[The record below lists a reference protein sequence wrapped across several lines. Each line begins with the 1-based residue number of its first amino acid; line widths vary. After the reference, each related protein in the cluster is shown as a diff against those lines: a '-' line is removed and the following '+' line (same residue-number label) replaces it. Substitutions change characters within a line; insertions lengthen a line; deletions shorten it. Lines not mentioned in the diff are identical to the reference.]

1 MIRTFA
7 CVGIVFLFGLQL
19 TARAAEPL
27 PIGVARRDITPNT
40 PVRLTGYSNRLNES
54 EGVEQRLWAKA
65 LAIGAGEQAVVWIT
79 LDSLGIAADQTEE
92 IAARL
97 AKQFGLRR
105 ERLVIC
111 ASHTHTGP
119 YVRGVGTLIFPPPLP
134 TEHVEHCEKY
144 RRELTEH
151 LVAVAVAALED
162 RRPGHLAWTQGKVGF
177 AINRR
182 VLKEGKWTGFG
193 SVPAGPVDHALP
205 VLRVTDAQ
213 GQVRAVLVNYACHC
227 TTLGPRFNKICAD
240 WAGYAQEY
248 LERDFPGAIGMVA
261 IGCGADA
268 NPEPRDKGDAIE
280 LCKQHGAAIA
290 AEVQRLKT
298 GDWHTIDQLPKCQL
312 ETIQLPFDTHP
323 TRAEYAARAK
333 EQPTRP
339 IGWHAKVQLER
350 LDRGEQLPTHLSYPV
365 QSWRFGEQF
374 TAVFLAGEV
383 VVDYALRLKHELNND
398 RLWLT
403 AYANDDP
410 CYIASRRIL
419 AEGGYEADSSM
430 YYYDRPTRFAP
441 EVENLIVETVKRQ
454 LAK

>member
-1 MIRTFA
+1 MRTLWFVWLLVIVA
-7 CVGIVFLFGLQL
+7 VGSL
-19 TARAAEPL
+19 TEAAEPL
-27 PIGVARRDITPNT
+27 AIGVAKRDITPQT
-40 PVRLTGYSNRLNES
+40 PVRMTGYSSRANES

-65 LAIGAGEQAVVWIT
+65 LALGTGDQTVVWIT

-92 IAARL
+92 LAAKL
-97 AKQFGLRR
+97 KQRFGLPR

-119 YVRGVGTLIFPPPLP
+119 FVRGVGNLIYPPPLP
-134 TEHVEHCEKY
+134 PEHVAHSERY
-144 RRELTEH
+144 RRELSEH
-151 LVAVAVAALED
+151 LEAVAIAALED
-162 RRPGHLAWTQGKVGF
+162 RRPGRLAWSQGKVGF

-182 VLKEGKWTGFG
+182 VLKDGKWTGFG
-193 SVPAGPVDHALP
+193 SVPAGAVDHALP
-205 VLRVTDAQ
+205 VLRATDEQ
-213 GQVRAVLVNYACHC
+213 GKVRAVLVNYACHC
-227 TTLGPRFNKICAD
+227 TTLGPRFNKICGD

-248 LERDFPGAIGMVA
+248 LERDHPGAIGMIA

-290 AEVQRLKT
+290 AEVQRLQT
-298 GDWHTIDQLPKCQL
+298 GTWQTIDTLPVCKL
-312 ETIQLPFDTHP
+312 ETIALPFDTQP
-323 TRAEYAARAK
+323 THEEYAARAK

-339 IGWHAKVQLER
+339 IGWHARVQLKR
-350 LDRGEQLPTHLSYPV
+350 LDRGEKLPTTLAYPV
-365 QSWRFGEQF
+365 HTWQFGTQL
-374 TAVFLAGEV
+374 TTVFLAGEV
-383 VVDYALRLKHELNND
+383 VVDYALRLKQELNND

-419 AEGGYEADSSM
+419 LEGGYEADSSM

-441 EVENLIVETVKRQ
+441 AVEDLIVTTVKKQ
-454 LAK
+454 LQK